1 MIFTDRTITVR
12 KGESRIDEPIVVYRG
27 DYELEVRFTI
37 LNSRF
42 KFKSGVNMI
51 ESEKASYGQLA
62 ILTPYGGNI
71 FSDTVRCNDG
81 SVTFVLTAD
90 MLNQIEEVGL
100 YSFQIRLMDYNKE
113 SRVSIPPI
121 VFGIEVREPIA
132 SEDHDNSVN
141 NAIVGYS
148 IAKVVNPKEENVGDT
163 FDGSGNYNKTKWET
177 GDRIS
182 EGKLN
187 KIEDA
192 IDKVNRNEI
201 GNTVT
206 LSKRIDNNFNVL
218 DATKADIT
226 DVTILT
232 NRIDNMSRLD
242 DGSTTG
248 DAELIDARVG
258 RDGKVYANAGSAI
271 REQCDDIY
279 DTINHIKNF
288 AINNYAIPN
297 TYNEVGYLSKN
308 GSILA
313 DTSTHSIVSDKI
325 PCNPGWSFSYAGR
338 GDANAVSWILYNGNV
353 VVDFGQ
359 YKSTSYLDR
368 TIVMIPE
375 NVDFVQFASY
385 EYIPTNNDIIY
396 HLELLYDGK
405 DENAS
410 IDYSNLSHE
419 IRKAIPVKKNNIPL
433 SGLTEYTNGYLDVNG
448 MLIDSPG
455 TSYKYYSMKVSTTDV
470 FSYKTDVQYKIAPY
484 AFYDENGNILEV
496 GGDRVNNM
504 NLVKLYFDEIIPPKD
519 AVNMILCSA
528 TDNIEL
534 YRLSPVDFQ
543 EALSAHEYKGV
554 DLELMDILDN
564 YNVIEGEYLHG
575 NGGFTSAAN
584 AVHTDFIPIN
594 EHDVYYIT
602 AHSNYSTCIICIYD
616 DEKILLGNKG
626 YAKNEGETTWIDECL
641 LTSDIL
647 EEYPE
652 AYYIVIGSYN
662 TKPEYELGLKT
673 RRNMTVCDM
682 VNKLND
688 KIENVENRVS
698 SGIGNV
704 LYGKKWVA
712 CGDSFTEGD
721 FSGFVDENGLSGVN
735 SPAIYDFN
743 RGMYKTY
750 PWWIAER
757 NNMILINEAK
767 CGSTMALS
775 NDYLN
780 GTNPNINHRQPF
792 SLNRYKNIPL
802 DTDYLTLWFGLNE
815 TKTPLGT
822 LDDSDNTTIIGAWN
836 VVLEYFLT
844 NMPYCKI
851 GIVISDGWLSD
862 EYANGIISVAEYWGI
877 PYLDLRND
885 PKVPLMIGGRGGSI
899 NLNNRARILRNKA
912 FYVTENNS
920 HPNVKAHEYQST
932 FIEHWMRSL

>member
-37 LNSRF
+37 LNSKFRF
-42 KFKSGVNMI
+42 MSGTNLI

-71 FSDTVRCNDG
+71 FSDIVRCNDG
-81 SVTFVLTAD
+81 SVTFVLTAE

-100 YSFQIRLMDYNKE
+100 YSFQIRLMDYTKE

-121 VFGIEVREPIA
+121 EFGIEVREPIA
-132 SEDHDNSVN
+132 SEDHDNGVN

-148 IAKVVNPKEENVGDT
+148 IAKVVDPKEEKVGDT

-192 IDKVNRNEI
+192 IDKVNQNEKD
-201 GNTVT
+201 NTVT

-226 DVTILT
+226 DVTVLT
-232 NRIDNMSRLD
+232 NRIDNMSRLN

-271 REQCDDIY
+271 RGQCDDIY
-279 DTINHIKNF
+279 DTVNYVKNF
-288 AINNYAIPN
+288 AINNYTIPN
-297 TYNEVGYLSKN
+297 TYNKVGYLSKN
-308 GSILA
+308 GSIIA
-313 DTSTHSIVSDKI
+313 DVAMHSIVSDKI
-325 PCNPGWSFSYAGR
+325 PCNPGWSFSYAGL
-338 GDANAVSWILYNGNV
+338 GEAYAVSWIFYNGDV
-353 VVDFGQ
+353 IVDFGQ
-359 YKSTSYLDR
+359 YKSATYSDK
-368 TIVMIPE
+368 TIVVIPE

-385 EYIPTNNDIIY
+385 DLTSKDIMY

-405 DENAS
+405 DENTS
-410 IDYSNLSHE
+410 IVYSNLSHE
-419 IRKAIPVKKNNIPL
+419 IHKAIPMKKNNIPL
-433 SGLTEYTNGYLDVNG
+433 SSLTKYTNAYLHING
-448 MLIDSPG
+448 LLIDQPG
-455 TSYKYYSMKVSTTDV
+455 SGLNYYSMKLSTPDVV
-470 FSYKTDVQYKIAPY
+470 FSYKTDIQYKIAPY
-484 AFYDENGNILEV
+484 AFCDENGNIIEV
-496 GGDRVNNM
+496 GGDRVNNVD
-504 NLVKLYFDEIIPPKD
+504 LVELYFDEIIPPKD
-519 AVNMILCSA
+519 AASMILCSA

-534 YRLSPVDFQ
+534 YRLLPVDFQ
-543 EALSAHEYKGV
+543 EALSTYEYEGV
-554 DLELMDILDN
+554 DLELIDILDN
-564 YNVIEGEYLHG
+564 YDVIEGEYLNG
-575 NGGFTSAAN
+575 NGGFVSN
-584 AVHTDFIPIN
+584 ADSVHTDFIPIN
-594 EHDVYYIT
+594 EHDAYYIT
-602 AHSNYSTCIICIYD
+602 AHSIHSTCIVCIYD
-616 DEKILLGNKG
+616 NKKILLGNKG
-626 YAKNEGETTWIDECL
+626 YAKEEGETTWNDECL
-641 LTSDIL
+641 LASDIL

-652 AYYIVIGSYN
+652 AYYIVIGHIQYG
-662 TKPEYELGLKT
+662 TGYELGLKT

-688 KIENVENRVS
+688 KIENVENIVS
-698 SGIGNV
+698 GVGNV

-735 SPAIYDFN
+735 SPVIYDSN

-775 NDYLN
+775 NEYLN
-780 GTNPNINHRQPF
+780 GTNPDINHRRPF

-822 LDDSDNTTIIGAWN
+822 LNDSDNTTIIGAWN
-836 VVLEYFLT
+836 IVLEYFLT

-885 PKVPLMIGGRGGSI
+885 PKVPLMLGGRGGSI
-899 NLNNRARILRNKA
+899 NLNNRARILRNNA
-912 FYVTENNS
+912 FYVTENNA